1 MILGS
6 YPCCDGDLA
15 FALPEGD
22 LPKYGKE
29 ACPHCG
35 ATVWHRFSRL
45 DPESFTEEQFLERYR
60 VDEGAGTVTDLAQ
73 ERHDA
78 LPEGL
83 KALLDDV
90 QKRLA
95 VVLEADFVELL
106 TGQRP
111 KGEDQ

>member
-6 YPCCDGDLA
+6 YPCCDGALSL
-15 FALPEGD
+15 ALPKGD

-35 ATVWHRFSRL
+35 ATVWHRFARL

-60 VDEGAGTVTDLAQ
+60 VDEATNTIADLVPYV
-73 ERHDA
+73 EPS
-78 LPEGL
+78 PEI

-95 VVLEADFVELL
+95 AVLEADFVELL